1 MIIYYKESGRKLT
14 FDNLFNLE
22 KIYTTIKDRT
32 GVTAVLLLTLTLTIS
47 LCSVYEMLIFKS
59 ILNKKKKKHFLKH
72 NAKPWLLVE

>member
-59 ILNKKKKKHFLKH
+59 ILNKKKKTFLK
-72 NAKPWLLVE
+72 A

>member
-14 FDNLFNLE
+14 FDNLFNLK

-32 GVTAVLLLTLTLTIS
+32 GVTAVLSLTLTLTIS
-47 LCSVYEMLIFKS
+47 LCSEMKCLFSNQYS
-59 ILNKKKKKHFLKH
+59 IKKIKHFLEH

>member
-32 GVTAVLLLTLTLTIS
+32 GVTAVLSLTLTLTIS

-59 ILNKKKKKHFLKH
+59 ILNKKKKHFLKH